1 MNGEMQIHEVANIF
15 PEMDNASF
23 AALKADI
30 KANGLLEPIW
40 IHDGKIIDGR
50 HRYRACCEL
59 GIQPQFKQW
68 DGSGSLVQFVVSLN
82 LHRRHLT
89 SSQLA
94 FVGVDILPHLE
105 AEAKQRQ
112 ETGNNQHSLRELI
125 PQGSTGKSADQAAD
139 VVGSNGRYV
148 SDAKKLQAEAPALAA
163 QVRAGVKTITQAK
176 RELKEQVRETR
187 RKDNWQKVAAAP
199 SPQVAVKAAKFA
211 TILVDPPWDWGD
223 EGDVNQLGRAKPDY
237 ATLGIQALMD
247 LPVEKLADTDCHL
260 YLWITNR
267 SLPKGFQ
274 LIEQWGFRYITCLTW
289 VKPSFGMG
297 NYFRG
302 QTEHLLFGVRG
313 SQMLKRKDVPTVFHA
328 PRGAG
333 GHSSKPSEIYG
344 LIESCS
350 PGPYVELFSRS
361 NRDGWVTWG
370 ECDGN

>member
-59 GIQPQFKQW
+59 EIKPQFKQW

-163 QVRAGVKTITQAK
+163 QVRAGGKTIRGNRKHRCTGSAQA
-176 RELKEQVRETR
+176 Q
-187 RKDNWQKVAAAP
+187 QP
-199 SPQVAVKAAKFA
+199 S
-211 TILVDPPWDWGD
+211 
-223 EGDVNQLGRAKPDY
+223 
-237 ATLGIQALMD
+237 
-247 LPVEKLADTDCHL
+247 ADTNHIGFNADGMWTNTSHL
-260 YLWITNR
+260 LTKR
-267 SLPKGFQ
+267 LRP
-274 LIEQWGFRYITCLTW
+274 LGFRQYSTF
-289 VKPSFGMG
+289 SF
-297 NYFRG
+297 Y
-302 QTEHLLFGVRG
+302 L
-313 SQMLKRKDVPTVFHA
+313 
-328 PRGAG
+328 
-333 GHSSKPSEIYG
+333 
-344 LIESCS
+344 
-350 PGPYVELFSRS
+350 
-361 NRDGWVTWG
+361 
-370 ECDGN
+370 